1 METSGN
7 LIQGLIRVGRAVR
20 SRMRAVEDGWGQ
32 VRGCHTVFFMLQIRS
47 RCRWDYTT
55 GVITHL
61 ADPHPLARDS
71 TCTDTLVR
79 FQNCSSATEWG
90 ASVTDAMLST
100 TSKLAGSRPSM
111 KIYGAWKSDSW
122 TTSPE
127 QILQVNVSFKR
138 INQAASKRRVH
149 ADTRFLRDYRN
160 AFIVEQLPEWRTT
173 RKCLAIEYWLI
184 AACKLIFV

>member
-1 METSGN
+1 
-7 LIQGLIRVGRAVR
+7 
-20 SRMRAVEDGWGQ
+20 
-32 VRGCHTVFFMLQIRS
+32 
-47 RCRWDYTT
+47 
-55 GVITHL
+55 
-61 ADPHPLARDS
+61 
-71 TCTDTLVR
+71 
-79 FQNCSSATEWG
+79 
-90 ASVTDAMLST
+90 
-100 TSKLAGSRPSM
+100 M